1 MRSTRWAA
9 GLGAGLLALL
19 VAPGA
24 ALADGGTL
32 DLFNEGKLPFEVGI
46 NSVWVLVA
54 GILVMFMQAGFAFL
68 EIGFSRGKNAGTVIA
83 KILVNFSIAAICFW
97 AVGFAFAFG
106 NGNEIIGT
114 SGFFLAGSDASSN
127 FALVNVAEGTI
138 TLETL
143 WFFQFVFC
151 AVSLAI
157 VWGTTLERVKFGVYV
172 IYAIVFS
179 SLIYPIGAHWIFG
192 GGWLAVQ
199 FSVQDFAGST
209 VVHLIGA
216 TGALA
221 VLLLLGPRRGKYGA
235 DGKPRA
241 IPGHNMPLFGL
252 GVLILWLGWFGFNPG
267 SGLSALDGRFP
278 EIAMVTNLAA
288 AAGVI
293 AAVAVMYIKTKRIDI
308 GMAGNGAIAGLV
320 AITAPSGYVELWA
333 APIIGAVAG
342 IVVVYGVLAIDKKID
357 DPVGALSAHGLA
369 GIWGT
374 LACGLF
380 TAPRLA
386 EKNAVGEGGLVYT
399 GSFGQLWGQFVGVVS
414 AFVFVFAFSF
424 ITFYAIKKT
433 IGLRVSAE
441 EEDAGL
447 DISEHGMYGYPEQF
461 IPAPELVGYAPAAVP
476 VSSGKAP
483 GGHDPRGSRMKKI
496 EAFIRHEAFEPIR
509 TELLEL
515 GFPSLT
521 ISEVKGSGRQ
531 KGITERYRGAELTNW
546 LRPKVKLECV
556 VASGDVQTV
565 VDAILK
571 HARTG
576 SIGDGKVFV
585 LPVEEAYR
593 IRTGESG
600 EETLQAHPGV
610 AAQAAS

>member
-1 MRSTRWAA
+1 MRRTRWAA

-19 VAPGA
+19 VVPGV
-24 ALADGGTL
+24 ALADGSTL
-32 DLFNEGKLPFEVGI
+32 DLFNEGKLPDAVGI

-83 KILVNFSIAAICFW
+83 KILLNFSICAICFY

-106 NGNEIIGT
+106 EGNPIIGT
-114 SGFFLAGSDASSN
+114 HGFFLAGADASGN
-127 FALVNVAEGTI
+127 FPLVNVAEGTV
-138 TLETL
+138 TVETL
-143 WFFQFVFC
+143 WFFQFVFA

-157 VWGTTLERVKFGVYV
+157 VWGTTLERIKFGVYV

-179 SLIYPIGAHWIFG
+179 TIIYPIGAHWIFG
-192 GGWLAVQ
+192 GGWLATE
-199 FSVQDFAGST
+199 FGMQDFAGST

-221 VLLLLGPRRGKYGA
+221 ALLLLGPRRGKYGP

-293 AAVAVMYIKTKRIDI
+293 SAVGMMYLRTKRIDI
-308 GMAGNGAIAGLV
+308 GMAGNGAIAALV

-342 IVVVYGVLAIDKKID
+342 VIVVLGVLAIDKLID

-374 LACGLF
+374 LSCGLF

-386 EKNAVGEGGLVYT
+386 EKNAVGDAGLVYT
-399 GSFGQLWGQFVGVVS
+399 GSFGQLLDQALGVVS
-414 AFVFVFAFSF
+414 AFAFVFSLSF
-424 ITFYAIKKT
+424 ATFWIIKQT
-433 IGLRVSAE
+433 YGLRVSAE

-461 IPAPELVGYAPAAVP
+461 IPAPELVGYAPAATPVIPKTPAATTREVP
-476 VSSGKAP
+476 A
-483 GGHDPRGSRMKKI
+483 
-496 EAFIRHEAFEPIR
+496 
-509 TELLEL
+509 
-515 GFPSLT
+515 
-521 ISEVKGSGRQ
+521 
-531 KGITERYRGAELTNW
+531 
-546 LRPKVKLECV
+546 
-556 VASGDVQTV
+556 
-565 VDAILK
+565 
-571 HARTG
+571 
-576 SIGDGKVFV
+576 
-585 LPVEEAYR
+585 
-593 IRTGESG
+593 
-600 EETLQAHPGV
+600 
-610 AAQAAS
+610 